1 MCCTHPAQFVR
12 IGETRMPAPSTAISL
27 RLPDDVLAEL
37 DSRVGLDGMRNR
49 SDVIREAVRTHVR
62 QQPSRPS
69 MDTVT
74 IQIGSAVRTRLA
86 TLFELRGITA
96 QDAALQGLL
105 DYVDKAIADEL
116 SDIDDKLQSRLLTK
130 RAETLPSKEYTE

>member
-1 MCCTHPAQFVR
+1 
-12 IGETRMPAPSTAISL
+12 
-27 RLPDDVLAEL
+27 
-37 DSRVGLDGMRNR
+37 
-49 SDVIREAVRTHVR
+49 
-62 QQPSRPS
+62 

>member
-1 MCCTHPAQFVR
+1 
-12 IGETRMPAPSTAISL
+12 MPAPSTSISM

-49 SDVIREAVRTHVR
+49 SDVIRQATRSYVR
-62 QQPSRPS
+62 QLPSLPS

-74 IQIGSAVRTRLA
+74 IQLGSAVRTRLA
-86 TLFELRGITA
+86 TLYELRGITA
-96 QDAALQGLL
+96 ADAALQGLL
-105 DYVDKAIADEL
+105 NYIDAAIANEL
-116 SDIDDKLQSRLLTK
+116 SEIDDKLQSRLQSK